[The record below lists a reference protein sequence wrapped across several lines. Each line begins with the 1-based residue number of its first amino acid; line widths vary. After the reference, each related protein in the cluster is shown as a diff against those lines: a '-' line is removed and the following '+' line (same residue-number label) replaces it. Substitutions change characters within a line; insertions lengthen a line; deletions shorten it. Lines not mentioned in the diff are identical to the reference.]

1 MRRLA
6 PILFIAL
13 AGCGGGDRAPD
24 PALAEQAP
32 RRIVDSI
39 FPIEE
44 EIRRF
49 QVGLQPVTAFSG
61 GAASRDALV
70 ERFLTALERAD
81 TSAFAPLALSTAE
94 FGYLYFPE
102 SRFTR
107 PPYKTKPGLVWF
119 QIQNGS
125 SRGLSRALERLGGR
139 PLGVRSYQCGAPAD
153 TVGRSR
159 VWEGCVVTFRPPEAE
174 GARTMR
180 LFGGIIEREG
190 IYKFIGYANDF

>member
-1 MRRLA
+1 M
-6 PILFIAL
+6 
-13 AGCGGGDRAPD
+13 
-24 PALAEQAP
+24 
-32 RRIVDSI
+32 DSI

-94 FGYLYFPE
+94 FGFLYFPE
-102 SRFTR
+102 SRFTG

-119 QIQNGS
+119 QIQNAS
-125 SRGLSRALERLGGR
+125 SRGLGRALERLGGR
-139 PLGVRSYQCGAPAD
+139 SLGVRSYQCDAPAD
-153 TVGRSR
+153 TVGKSKT
-159 VWEGCVVTFRPPEAE
+159 WEGCVVTYRPPAEE